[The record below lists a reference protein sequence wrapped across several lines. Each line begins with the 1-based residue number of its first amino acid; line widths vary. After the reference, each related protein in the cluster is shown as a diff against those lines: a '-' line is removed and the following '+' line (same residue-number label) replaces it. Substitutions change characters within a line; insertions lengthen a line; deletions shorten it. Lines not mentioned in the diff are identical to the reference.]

1 MKTAVEISMYPL
13 NADYEPPI
21 LDFIRRLNEH
31 PNLQVETNRLSTQIF
46 GEYDEIMAALQ
57 REIRVSFQQGNTV
70 SMVLKVLN
78 VG

>member
-1 MKTAVEISMYPL
+1 MNAAVEISMYPL
-13 NADYEPPI
+13 RPDYEPPI

-31 PNLQVETNRLSTQIF
+31 PDLDIETNRLSTQIF
-46 GEYDEIMAALQ
+46 GDYDTIMAVLQ
-57 REIRVSFQQGNTV
+57 REIKVSFEQGTV